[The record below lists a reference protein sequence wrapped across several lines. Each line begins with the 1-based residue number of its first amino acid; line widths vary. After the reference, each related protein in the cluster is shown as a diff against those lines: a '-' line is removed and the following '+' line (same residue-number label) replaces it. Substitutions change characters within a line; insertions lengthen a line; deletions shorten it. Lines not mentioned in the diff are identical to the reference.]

1 MKNLKFLFVSKPPF
15 ILFVVYV
22 LIVVIFAGILML
34 PISTTSGSVTNF
46 TDAFFTSAS
55 AFCVTG
61 LTVETTADYWST
73 FGQIMLLLEIQLGG
87 LGIMTIASFIAMLT
101 NQKLEGSQR
110 KLVQEATNSLNMGDL
125 ADLVKFILKS
135 SFIIES
141 VGALLLAFSFVPQF
155 GICKGIWFAVFH
167 SISAYCNAG
176 FDLLS
181 NTSLCEY
188 SSNVLLLL
196 TISALIVMGGIGFR
210 VYDNVLKTRQFK
222 KLRLHS
228 KIVLASTAGL
238 LLGGAFLFLIVEWNN
253 PKTIGGVS
261 LDKKIL
267 TSFFQSV
274 TARTAG
280 FASVDQRAITDASA
294 FLTIILM
301 FIGGSPAGT
310 AGGIKT
316 TTFITLLALIFSMLK
331 NKDKIVIFK
340 RRIPDEL
347 VKKAFAVFFIS
358 LLWCLIVSFLLMV
371 FQKNIPPLDLIFETF
386 SAFATVGLTRGV
398 TPSLCI
404 VSKFLISLTMLF
416 GKVGVLGIAFA
427 FAQKKRKVNYR
438 EAEEKIVIG

>member
-34 PISTTSGSVTNF
+34 PISTTGGSVTNF

-155 GICKGIWFAVFH
+155 GIYKGIWFAVFH

-176 FDLLS
+176 FDLLG

-188 SSNVLLLL
+188 ASNVLLLL

-228 KIVLASTAGL
+228 KIVLASTVGL

-253 PKTIGGVS
+253 PKTIGGLS

-274 TARTAG
+274 TTRTAG
-280 FASVDQRAITDASA
+280 FASVDQLAITDASA
-294 FLTIILM
+294 FLMIILM